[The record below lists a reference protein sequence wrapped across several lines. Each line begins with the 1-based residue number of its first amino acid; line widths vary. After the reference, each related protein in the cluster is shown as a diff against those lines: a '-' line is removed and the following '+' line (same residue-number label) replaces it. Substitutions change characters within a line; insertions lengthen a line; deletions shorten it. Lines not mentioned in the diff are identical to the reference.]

1 MAFYAL
7 LTGLILVACCR
18 SLFSFLDERPKL
30 PDGPRRLAF
39 LGNVFTL
46 SRMHTS
52 PDRELLQIAQR
63 WGDICMLWCG
73 LTPVIVV
80 NSPKAA
86 YELMT
91 NRSAVYSSRPEH
103 NNFRSGM
110 WPWRLITTP
119 VGGRFRL
126 LRKIY
131 HGLLSPRNAAS
142 IRKYQDYESTVM
154 LGHLLDQPEHFIG
167 DSERFSLSV
176 IFSAVYGVRLAD
188 LGHPLMREFFGL
200 WAVMLR
206 FYQPGSLL
214 VDFFPPLQRLPRWLQ
229 PWLGLAS
236 RLRTRET
243 SLHLAFLRNLSDASK
258 DGRAPDC
265 FGRSLL
271 EVQEKEGL
279 DEEKTADVLALL
291 IGAGAETTSGTIQW
305 FFEIMALHPEVV
317 QKAQEELDRVVG
329 CGRLP
334 TWEDERALPYVR
346 AVIKEVH
353 RWAPMSALGVPHA
366 TTADDFYEGRTIP
379 KGTIVFPNLTA
390 LNRNPEIYPNPHLF
404 SPDRFLADELD
415 ASSSAH
421 QSDFTK
427 RDHYHYGFGRRMCQG
442 MYVAEASL
450 YIVIARVLWAFDVR
464 AKPGHPLNI
473 WAKSVGLAS
482 KPDPFDI
489 IIESRGAS
497 YDAGIRQAL
506 DHGQTDAMSFDDL
519 KVRIT

>member
-271 EVQEKEGL
+271 EVR
-279 DEEKTADVLALL
+279 
-291 IGAGAETTSGTIQW
+291 S
-305 FFEIMALHPEVV
+305 
-317 QKAQEELDRVVG
+317 
-329 CGRLP
+329 
-334 TWEDERALPYVR
+334 
-346 AVIKEVH
+346 
-353 RWAPMSALGVPHA
+353 
-366 TTADDFYEGRTIP
+366 
-379 KGTIVFPNLTA
+379 
-390 LNRNPEIYPNPHLF
+390 
-404 SPDRFLADELD
+404 D
-415 ASSSAH
+415 ARSS
-421 QSDFTK
+421 
-427 RDHYHYGFGRRMCQG
+427 
-442 MYVAEASL
+442 
-450 YIVIARVLWAFDVR
+450 IARSFLKASRSKKRR
-464 AKPGHPLNI
+464 A
-473 WAKSVGLAS
+473 WT
-482 KPDPFDI
+482 
-489 IIESRGAS
+489 RR
-497 YDAGIRQAL
+497 RQR
-506 DHGQTDAMSFDDL
+506 MF
-519 KVRIT
+519 

>member
-1 MAFYAL
+1 MGGHLYAL
-7 LTGLILVACCR
+7 VRPDTGHRGQFAQGSVRADDQR
-18 SLFSFLDERPKL
+18 TSLCPLPFLPEC
-30 PDGPRRLAF
+30 
-39 LGNVFTL
+39 
-46 SRMHTS
+46 S
-52 PDRELLQIAQR
+52 PVPQ
-63 WGDICMLWCG
+63 
-73 LTPVIVV
+73 
-80 NSPKAA
+80 
-86 YELMT
+86 
-91 NRSAVYSSRPEH
+91 RSAVYSSRPEH

-206 FYQPGSLL
+206 CEKAQATVIEGSVLTFFAVYQPGSLL

-271 EVQEKEGL
+271 EVR
-279 DEEKTADVLALL
+279 
-291 IGAGAETTSGTIQW
+291 S
-305 FFEIMALHPEVV
+305 
-317 QKAQEELDRVVG
+317 
-329 CGRLP
+329 
-334 TWEDERALPYVR
+334 
-346 AVIKEVH
+346 
-353 RWAPMSALGVPHA
+353 
-366 TTADDFYEGRTIP
+366 
-379 KGTIVFPNLTA
+379 
-390 LNRNPEIYPNPHLF
+390 
-404 SPDRFLADELD
+404 D
-415 ASSSAH
+415 ARSS
-421 QSDFTK
+421 
-427 RDHYHYGFGRRMCQG
+427 
-442 MYVAEASL
+442 
-450 YIVIARVLWAFDVR
+450 IARSFLKASRSKKRR
-464 AKPGHPLNI
+464 A
-473 WAKSVGLAS
+473 WT
-482 KPDPFDI
+482 
-489 IIESRGAS
+489 RR
-497 YDAGIRQAL
+497 RQR
-506 DHGQTDAMSFDDL
+506 MF
-519 KVRIT
+519 